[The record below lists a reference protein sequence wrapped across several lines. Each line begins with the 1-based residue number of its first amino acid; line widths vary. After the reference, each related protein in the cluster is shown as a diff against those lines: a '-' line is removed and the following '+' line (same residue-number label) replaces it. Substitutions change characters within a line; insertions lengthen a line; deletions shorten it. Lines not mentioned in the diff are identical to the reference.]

1 MGKQDIS
8 VVSNTAGLP
17 SHDLRLSDDAQAAIK
32 NALSTNTRRAYAA
45 QLKLWEEHCHGIGA
59 EPYPASP
66 VAVTNWIAGRITR
79 GSPGRRRANAG
90 RGGQTLATARVAIAA
105 LAWAHTA
112 RGLDFDSRD
121 RLLVK
126 ALQGLRSNKAEP
138 TIQSR
143 ALSGLQLVAII
154 EGMGDD
160 LTSLRD
166 AALLALGF
174 SAARRRSEITGLDL
188 DIHGGGDG
196 ILERSPSEFRVVLL
210 RGKTVVAGDDDPIFV
225 NRHDN
230 PLAAQALDR
239 WIKAGSIKPGTPVFR
254 RIRAGSVLEH
264 RMPPDYVARIVKMRI
279 KDHLV
284 ATGADIE
291 VAESEARAYAG
302 HSLRHGFA
310 SSAAEAGAS
319 TLEIASVTGHR
330 SQQILARYVRQADKN
345 KLRPG
350 KRAGV
355 GLRKANLA
363 PDG

>member
-1 MGKQDIS
+1 MAKQDIRI
-8 VVSNTAGLP
+8 VSATGEHLAADGAL
-17 SHDLRLSDDAQAAIK
+17 LSADAQAAIK
-32 NALSTNTRRAYAA
+32 NALSKHTRRAYAA
-45 QLKLWEEHCHGIGA
+45 QLKLWEAHCQELGV

-66 VAVTNWIAGRITR
+66 GAVTNWIAGRVAR
-79 GSPGRRRANAG
+79 GAPGRRRANAG
-90 RGGQTLATARVAIAA
+90 RAGQTVATARVAIAA

-121 RLLVK
+121 RFLVK
-126 ALQGLRSNKAEP
+126 ALQGLRSIRAEP

-143 ALSGLQLVAII
+143 ALSGPQLVQII
-154 EGMGDD
+154 EGIGDD
-160 LTSLRD
+160 VTSLRD

-196 ILERSPSEFRVVLL
+196 ILERSPSEFRIVLV
-210 RGKTVVAGDDDPIFV
+210 RGKTVVAGDDDPVFV
-225 NRHDN
+225 NRQDN

-239 WIKAGSIKPGTPVFR
+239 WIKTGGIKPGTPVFR
-254 RIRAGSVLEH
+254 RIRDGAVLEH
-264 RMPPDYVARIVKMRI
+264 RMPPDYVARIVKTRI
-279 KDHLV
+279 KEHLV
-284 ATGADIE
+284 ANGADID

-330 SQQILARYVRQADKN
+330 SQQILARYVRQADKS

-355 GLRKANLA
+355 GLRKGA
-363 PDG
+363 